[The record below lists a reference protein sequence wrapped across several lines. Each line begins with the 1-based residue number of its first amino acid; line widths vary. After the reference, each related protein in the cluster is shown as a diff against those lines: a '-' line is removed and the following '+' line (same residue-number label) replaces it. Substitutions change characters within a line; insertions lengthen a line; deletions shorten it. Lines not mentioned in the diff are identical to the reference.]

1 MRQIFG
7 WLTVRNDDVQRLT
20 NQPELTS
27 IIQSRRLTLF
37 GHIMCMDDNADANRI
52 LLASPPADW
61 RKQLGRPHITWLSTV
76 QKDLKQHHLTLP
88 EAADLAQNRPLEDD
102 VDVWRYA
109 IVRVACQ
116 KRQRRTILVQLIVED
131 VVTCFF
137 LRHSVDRV
145 SAAVTPVI
153 HHIQLISS
161 DQGLLYQKLENTAS
175 CLCNELEI
183 RTVGIENNSLFDT
196 ASVTDLQ
203 RHLTPQQNHNVC
215 SGIECMH
222 SISL

>member
-1 MRQIFG
+1 MF
-7 WLTVRNDDVQRLT
+7 
-20 NQPELTS
+20 
-27 IIQSRRLTLF
+27 
-37 GHIMCMDDNADANRI
+37 
-52 LLASPPADW
+52 
-61 RKQLGRPHITWLSTV
+61 
-76 QKDLKQHHLTLP
+76 
-88 EAADLAQNRPLEDD
+88 
-102 VDVWRYA
+102 
-109 IVRVACQ
+109 
-116 KRQRRTILVQLIVED
+116 
-131 VVTCFF
+131 FF